1 MTIFYKRISQL
12 NSCFLCKVWYNT
24 FFNIHVIITSVN
36 IAQFTLIYTD
46 GEIPVKIRSGCLA
59 KQDYINIVSDITQQ
73 LNYSIQEVFMK
84 EQIYTIPLTDAFRSG
99 DECPFCYIERNLE
112 QYAIDFALGS
122 GASYMEDDIRAQ
134 TDELGFCRSHF
145 EKMYNYGNRLGAGL
159 ILSTHIKKKNQEIT
173 ELMKNHTPGK
183 SSVLNRLKKTS
194 VSVEKKTAIGQWVQ
208 EQERHCY
215 ICDYIR
221 DTYTRYLDTFF
232 EMYRKSPEF
241 RELFANSRGFCLHH
255 FADLVETAE
264 TQFSSKEKNSFYEV
278 LFPLMEKNLNRVQG
292 DIEWF
297 CDKFDYRN
305 KDADW
310 KDSRD
315 ALQRSMQKMAGGHP
329 ADPPYV
335 QDK

>member
-1 MTIFYKRISQL
+1 
-12 NSCFLCKVWYNT
+12 
-24 FFNIHVIITSVN
+24 
-36 IAQFTLIYTD
+36 
-46 GEIPVKIRSGCLA
+46 
-59 KQDYINIVSDITQQ
+59 
-73 LNYSIQEVFMK
+73 MK
-84 EQIYTIPLTDAFRSG
+84 EQIYTIPLNDAFRSG

-112 QYAIDFALGS
+112 QHAIDFALGS

-145 EKMYNYGNRLGAGL
+145 EKMYIYGNRLGAGL
-159 ILSTHIKKKNQEIT
+159 ILSTHVKEKNQEIT

-208 EQERHCY
+208 EQESHCY

-221 DTYTRYLDTFF
+221 DTYARYLDTFF

-264 TQFSSKEKNSFYEV
+264 TQLSSKEKTAFYEI
-278 LFPLMEKNLNRVQG
+278 LFPLMENNLSRVQG

-310 KDSRD
+310 RNSRD